1 MLNVIC
7 ANNIVENPSVN
18 RHAMK
23 RSMREIPVT
32 ISALSIGIFVTPSS
46 NVRAFVRIAWM
57 PRAAAVPIK
66 VAIRAERKAM
76 ISVV

>member
-1 MLNVIC
+1 
-7 ANNIVENPSVN
+7 
-18 RHAMK
+18 MK

-32 ISALSIGIFVTPSS
+32 ISALSIGIFVTPRS